1 MFQVGVQIAL
11 SKTSLTKIITFTPY
25 FMIQNTVSE
34 FEVSVYEVENPGQL
48 TKVAAGETEPF
59 WPVHGATKV
68 RIKVSDQGQVSET
81 EPFSIKEAKSTLL
94 MLNNKYGGLH
104 AEVMFFH
111 MR

>member
-1 MFQVGVQIAL
+1 MQIAL

-59 WPVHGATKV
+59 WPVYGATKV

-81 EPFSIKEAKSTLL
+81 EPSMETLMATMRQL
-94 MLNNKYGGLH
+94 EL
-104 AEVMFFH
+104 EVQLEQNE
-111 MR
+111 